1 MLHTL
6 TLTEI
11 ARRIRGGDLSSEAL
25 VSACLE
31 RIGQREAQVG
41 AWQWLDAE
49 GALAAARAADR
60 APVSGPLHGVP
71 IGVKDIIDTH
81 DMPTGLGFGPYRDRR
96 PAWDAGCVA
105 LCRRAGAIVMGKTVT
120 TEFAYFAAGKTR
132 NPHDTDRTPGG
143 SSSGSAAAVAD
154 AMVPAAF
161 GSQTAA
167 SLTRPAAFCGVV
179 GYKGSHGEFSLSG
192 IRPLAESFD
201 SLGVLTR
208 SVEDVATL
216 RDVLLGRAVTAGP
229 VVERPRIG
237 FVRGF
242 HWGQMDYGVGTLT
255 EAAIAMLADAGAVVD
270 EIALPARFA
279 PLTELHKTIMAFEA
293 ARNYAFEQDVHA
305 ATLSPAFIQLC
316 EAGAAISKRDYDAA
330 QAECVWVRA
339 EFARLFAGYDAWI
352 APSALGE
359 APRAADGTGDPVMSR
374 LWTLLRGPS
383 VGLPIGL
390 GAQGLPI
397 GMQLVGPAGSD
408 DRLIGV
414 AAWAEHRLAW
424 HGQSGERSRRHAGG

>member
-1 MLHTL
+1 MFETL

-11 ARRIRGGDLSSEAL
+11 ASRIRGGDLSSEAV

-31 RIGQREAQVG
+31 RIGEREGQVG

-60 APVSGPLHGVP
+60 APARGPLHGVP
-71 IGVKDIIDTH
+71 IAVKDIIDTH
-81 DMPTGLGFGPYRDRR
+81 DMPTGLGFDPYRDRR

-132 NPHDTDRTPGG
+132 NPHDPDRTPGG

-154 AMVPAAF
+154 NMVPAAF

-167 SLTRPAAFCGVV
+167 SLTRPAAFCGIV

-208 SVEDVATL
+208 AVSDVAML
-216 RDVLLGRAVTAGP
+216 RDVLLGRSVAAP
-229 VVERPRIG
+229 IPIARPPRIG
-237 FVRGF
+237 FVRTN
-242 HWGQMDYGVGTLT
+242 HWAQMEAGMDALV
-255 EAAIAMLADAGAVVD
+255 EAAVVGLADAGAAVD
-270 EIALPARFA
+270 EIVLPEGFA
-279 PLTELHKTIMAFEA
+279 PLAELHKTVMAFEA
-293 ARNYAFEQDVHA
+293 ARNYAFERQAHA
-305 ATLSPAFIQLC
+305 SALSPAFTQLC
-316 EAGAAISKRDYDAA
+316 ETGEAVSKRDYDMA
-330 QAECVWVRA
+330 QAKCAWARV
-339 EFARLFAGYDAWI
+339 EFDRLFAGYDAWI

-359 APRAADGTGDPVMSR
+359 APPAVDGTGDPVMSR

-383 VGLPIGL
+383 VALPIGS

-397 GMQLVGPAGSD
+397 GVQLVGPAGSD
-408 DRLIGV
+408 DHLIGV
-414 AAWAEHRLAW
+414 AGWTEHHLARMA
-424 HGQSGERSRRHAGG
+424 GSGERRP